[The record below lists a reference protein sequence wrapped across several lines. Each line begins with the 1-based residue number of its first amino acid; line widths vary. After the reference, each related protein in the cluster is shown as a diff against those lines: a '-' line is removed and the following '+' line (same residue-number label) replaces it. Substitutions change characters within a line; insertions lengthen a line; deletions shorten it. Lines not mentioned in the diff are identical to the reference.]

1 MDPLVFA
8 AVLFAAACHA
18 GWNATIKGGLDPLAA
33 TVLISISAAIVAAA
47 FFPLVGLPAG
57 AAWPWCGASVLI
69 HLIYF
74 AALIESYRAGDL
86 GQVYPIARGSAPPM
100 TASATTV
107 FIGERLGLLGWGGI
121 SLLVAGVALLSLRG
135 RRGGRAFFRKV
146 G

>member
-57 AAWPWCGASVLI
+57 AAWPWRGASVLI

-74 AALIESYRAGDL
+74 AALVEESRAVTSRMAYQL
-86 GQVYPIARGSAPPM
+86 
-100 TASATTV
+100 ATEV
-107 FIGERLGLLGWGGI
+107 SPSSSPL
-121 SLLVAGVALLSLRG
+121 
-135 RRGGRAFFRKV
+135 
-146 G
+146 